1 MKKKVFIITIMIL
14 CIMAGIYRIYQNNKQ
29 DNMDYKFENDKLY
42 VTTNNKD
49 WIEVPYDFSLTI
61 KHLQET
67 NNGEYKEGTYQL
79 NNQKMV
85 FYLESETVTTIYD
98 QEGDVV
104 NTLPNFKY
112 ATHLIYSDDK
122 GKN

>member
-1 MKKKVFIITIMIL
+1 
-14 CIMAGIYRIYQNNKQ
+14 MAGIYRIYQNNKQ

-122 GKN
+122 EKIGMML